1 MKSVNNSV
9 KRIINFVDKNIHS
22 STYGLSDR
30 NYWSWRTKDFNNGA
44 FQCLIFSI
52 ACINNNET
60 FNEIY
65 KKYNQDGV
73 LDKTYDAIKHGSFKE
88 LEKTGSS
95 QEAFPNENSFCVTG
109 TLLFD
114 LLSALEISN
123 EIKDLNSNELLILK
137 KAAEFVSNNIETHAK
152 IANHLLAGLAS
163 LIKYTNEIDSSNVI
177 VHNGI
182 KNISSNLKKLWH
194 DEGWLEEYGGA
205 DIGYLTLSLQ
215 YLIEIDNKYFPE
227 KEYWIKSIYNFLT
240 NFFHLDGSI
249 GNFYGSRGSSIIY
262 PSGFLQ
268 SSDKEVYEFFIKAYI
283 NNKIPIHH
291 DLDDASFVPFINS
304 LIRGI
309 TNSNNLNKTQ
319 MKPLFNNGSFVK
331 ILQDAG
337 FVIVMKENKQT
348 IIDLNKAGMEFSY
361 SYDSKTNTKLKAIR
375 NIKSKK
381 IYCALGSDFKIHDNG
396 KKITIN
402 ISSQFY
408 EINTEPLKSIELIAS
423 RLLIPFFMISPTI
436 LKIVKKIAVSKYFS
450 PRRSVG
456 KYNKNIIITDFEII
470 NEENFSFPVKFEEI
484 EGYSHHPIKMASQ
497 NYLI

>member
-1 MKSVNNSV
+1 MA
-9 KRIINFVDKNIHS
+9 
-22 STYGLSDR
+22 DR

-88 LEKTGSS
+88 LEKSGSS

-163 LIKYTNEIDSSNVI
+163 LIKYTNEIDSSNLI
-177 VHNGI
+177 IQNGI
-182 KNISSNLKKLWH
+182 KNISSSLKKLWH

-268 SSDKEVYEFFIKAYI
+268 SIDKEVNEFFIKAY
-283 NNKIPIHH
+283 NTRKIPVHY
-291 DLDDASFVPFINS
+291 DLDDANFVPVINS

-309 TNSNNLNKTQ
+309 INSKDLNKAEI
-319 MKPLFNNGSFVK
+319 KPLFNNQNSTK

-361 SYDSKTNTKLKAIR
+361 SYESKTNTKLKAIR
-375 NIKSKK
+375 NLKTKK
-381 IYCALGSDFKIHDNG
+381 IYCTLGSDFKILEDDQ
-396 KKITIN
+396 KITID

-408 EINTEPLKSIELIAS
+408 EINTKPLKSIELIAS
-423 RLLIPFFMISPTI
+423 RLLIPFLKISPFI
-436 LKIVKKIAVSKYFS
+436 
-450 PRRSVG
+450 
-456 KYNKNIIITDFEII
+456 
-470 NEENFSFPVKFEEI
+470 
-484 EGYSHHPIKMASQ
+484 
-497 NYLI
+497 